1 MSADRTNEPSLAQA
15 RRAAGLTAWAG
26 RALMWWRR
34 LRVGRRVSKAAPRT
48 LFVRATLAIVI
59 PTILLQLIA
68 TYVFY
73 EQLWD
78 NVTGRLARSVVGDI
92 KMIAALHSDFPGDT
106 NFEWIVQR
114 ARQDMRMAVSFK
126 PGASLRERRAPAF
139 YSILERELTNAL
151 ENDLKLPYYLDTAPA
166 DKRVLIAVQVPDG
179 VIEVLAPLSR
189 LYTTSSWAFIAAMI
203 GAAMVLF
210 GLATAFV
217 RHELQPIRKLARI
230 ADALG
235 KGRDVADF
243 EPEGSLEARQA
254 GRAFLTMRERLRRQ
268 IQQRTEMLAGVSH
281 DLRTP
286 LTRMKLGLAM
296 LDDGPEKRELEAD
309 VVEMER
315 MIEGYLAFARGE
327 GDEEPVPVDVGD
339 LLEDVAGGARRD
351 GGTVVVG
358 FSGDLGIKLRP
369 TAMKRCLS
377 NLVGN
382 ALRHG
387 RRVEL
392 RAQRRKTAIEITVD
406 DDGPGI
412 PADRRE
418 EVFRPFFRLDASR
431 NPMTG
436 GVGLGLTIA
445 RDVVRS
451 HGGELHLEESPIG
464 GLRARLRLPV

>member
-15 RRAAGLTAWAG
+15 RRAAGLTAWAS

-34 LRVGRRVSKAAPRT
+34 LRVGRKVSKVAPRT

-78 NVTGRLARSVVGDI
+78 NVTGRLARAVVGDI
-92 KMIAALHSDFPGDT
+92 KMITALHSDFPGDT

-114 ARQDMRMAVSFK
+114 ARQDMRMVVSFK
-126 PGASLRERRAPAF
+126 PGATLPERRSPSF

-151 ENDLKLPYYLDTAPA
+151 ENDLKLPYYLDTAPT

-230 ADALG
+230 ADNLG
-235 KGRDVADF
+235 KGRDIADF

-327 GDEEPVPVDVGD
+327 GDEEPVPVDVGE
-339 LLEDVAGGARRD
+339 LLEDVASGARRD
-351 GGTVVVG
+351 GGTVVVA

-377 NLVGN
+377 NLVSN

-392 RAQRRKTAIEITVD
+392 RAQRRKTAIEIIVD

-464 GLRARLRLPV
+464 GLRARMRLPV

>member
-1 MSADRTNEPSLAQA
+1 
-15 RRAAGLTAWAG
+15 
-26 RALMWWRR
+26 MWWRR
-34 LRVGRRVSKAAPRT
+34 LRVGRKVSKVAPRT

-78 NVTGRLARSVVGDI
+78 NVTGRLARAVVGDI
-92 KMIAALHSDFPGDT
+92 KMITALHSDFPGDT

-114 ARQDMRMAVSFK
+114 ARQDMRMVVSFK
-126 PGASLRERRAPAF
+126 PGATLPERRSPSF

-151 ENDLKLPYYLDTAPA
+151 ENDLKLPYYLDTAPT

-230 ADALG
+230 ADNLG
-235 KGRDVADF
+235 KGRDIADF

-327 GDEEPVPVDVGD
+327 GDEEPVPVDVGE
-339 LLEDVAGGARRD
+339 LLEDVASGARRD
-351 GGTVVVG
+351 GGTVVVA

-377 NLVGN
+377 NLVSN

-392 RAQRRKTAIEITVD
+392 RAQRRKTAIEIIVD

-464 GLRARLRLPV
+464 GLRARMRLPV

>member
-1 MSADRTNEPSLAQA
+1 M
-15 RRAAGLTAWAG
+15 
-26 RALMWWRR
+26 
-34 LRVGRRVSKAAPRT
+34 APRT
-48 LFVRATLAIVI
+48 LFVRATLAIVV
-59 PTILLQLIA
+59 PTILLQIIA

-78 NVTGRLARSVVGDI
+78 NVTSRLSRSVVGDI
-92 KMIAALHSDFPGDT
+92 KLIVALHAEFPGEA
-106 NFEWIVQR
+106 NFEWIAQR
-114 ARQDMRMAVSFK
+114 ARTDLRMSATLK
-126 PGASLRERRAPAF
+126 PYAKLPERRPAAL

-151 ENDLKLPYYLDTAPA
+151 ESDLKLPYFLDTAPT
-166 DKRVLIAVQVPDG
+166 DRRVLIAVEIPDG
-179 VIEVLAPLSR
+179 VIEVVAPLGR
-189 LYTTSSWAFIAAMI
+189 LYTTSSWAFVAAMI
-203 GAAMVLF
+203 SSALVLF

-217 RHELQPIRKLARI
+217 RHELQPIRRLAKI
-230 ADALG
+230 ADSLG
-235 KGRDVADF
+235 KGRDVEDF

-254 GRAFLTMRERLRRQ
+254 GRAFLTMRERVRRQ

-296 LDDGPEKRELEAD
+296 LDDGAEKRELEAD
-309 VVEMER
+309 VHDMER
-315 MIEGYLAFARGE
+315 MIDGYLAFARGE
-327 GDEEPVPVDVGD
+327 GDEEPTPVDLGE
-339 LLEDVAGGARRD
+339 LLDEVATGARRD
-351 GGTVVVG
+351 GGAVVVG
-358 FSGDLGIKLRP
+358 FTGDLRMSLRP
-369 TAMKRCLS
+369 IAMKRCLS
-377 NLVGN
+377 NLVAN

-387 RRVEL
+387 SRVEL
-392 RAQRRKTAIEITVD
+392 RARRRKTAIEITVD

-412 PADRRE
+412 PPDRRE

-451 HGGELHLEESPIG
+451 HGGELHLEESPLG